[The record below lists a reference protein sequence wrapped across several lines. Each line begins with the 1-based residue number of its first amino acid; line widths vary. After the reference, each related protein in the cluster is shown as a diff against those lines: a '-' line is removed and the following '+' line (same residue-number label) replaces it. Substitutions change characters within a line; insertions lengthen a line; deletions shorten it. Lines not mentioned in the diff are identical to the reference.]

1 MARALELA
9 ETAGALRRYGRR
21 AGEVMVIGGVL
32 FALAAG
38 VALVAPG
45 ETWTGDLIGALV
57 VLGVLTSVTGAGA
70 WALARRMRRA
80 LGSGGWSAHAAV
92 SVRSMRSTEAVVLRS
107 LDGDGLWPLEAV
119 AMRHRY
125 ELLRPG
131 PDGVM
136 WWCGDPSRGGVLAPP
151 GGGALIWARPVRHRR
166 ARHRIVEQAERS
178 GVLDRAALAQPPGQ
192 EPRVVPPAPVTPVP
206 VPVTPVPVPVTPV
219 PVPVTPVP
227 VPVTPVPEPVP
238 VPAPRLSLVK
248 RRSDTSSA
256 PTYARLAAHA
266 RRQAVPQ
273 TRTRRPEADV
283 REVAWWRVR
292 SLRRTAGFGQ
302 VVLPLAGCVALGAAA
317 FVRPEGGGLMYL
329 YVAAILALGA
339 LVYSGHRLLTA
350 GVPAV
355 RVMARAARSPVPVPR
370 RYALLHD
377 PRGGAPVLAL
387 FHAHGGPDAL
397 PEGLL
402 VLLSPGTAKHP
413 RLGLPPEPTGTVELR
428 GWRDHSADG
437 RPVVVPWFD
446 GRALWPAEPY
456 IPADGAESA
465 ALLARLAPPLSP
477 RVRQEEIWVP

>member
-1 MARALELA
+1 MARALDLP
-9 ETAGALRRYGRR
+9 ETAEALRRYGRR
-21 AGEVMVIGGVL
+21 AGDVMVTGGLL

-57 VLGVLTSVTGAGA
+57 VLGVLASGTGAGA

-92 SVRSMRSTEAVVLRS
+92 SVRSMRTTEAVVLRS

-119 AMRHRY
+119 AMRQRY

-136 WWCGDPSRGGVLAPP
+136 WWCGDPARGGVLAPP

-178 GVLDRAALAQPPGQ
+178 GILDRAALAQPLGQ
-192 EPRVVPPAPVTPVP
+192 VPRVVPP
-206 VPVTPVPVPVTPV
+206 VPVTP
-219 PVPVTPVP
+219 
-227 VPVTPVPEPVP
+227 TPVPEPVP
-238 VPAPRLSLVK
+238 VPAPRVSPVK
-248 RRSDTSSA
+248 RRSDTGSA

-266 RRQAVPQ
+266 ERQAVPQ
-273 TRTRRPEADV
+273 TRVRRPEADA
-283 REVAWWRVR
+283 REVPWWRVR
-292 SLRRTAGFGQ
+292 SLRRTAGIGQ
-302 VVLPLAGCVALGAAA
+302 VIVTLAGCVAMGAAA
-317 FVRPEGGGLMYL
+317 LVRPEGGTLMHL
-329 YVAAILALGA
+329 YVAAILALVA
-339 LVYSGHRLLTA
+339 LVHSGHRMLTA
-350 GVPAV
+350 GLPAV
-355 RVMARAARSPVPVPR
+355 RVMARAARSPVPAPR
-370 RYALLHD
+370 RYVLLHD
-377 PRGGAPVLAL
+377 PRGGAPVLVL

-402 VLLSPGTAKHP
+402 VLLSPGTRKHP
-413 RLGLPPEPTGTVELR
+413 WLGLPPEPTGTVELR

-437 RPVVVPWFD
+437 LPVVVPWFE

-456 IPADGAESA
+456 RPTGGAEST